1 MKATIWFAVALV
13 VIVLVVGR
21 LLAIPFSSG
30 TDRRAIET
38 SGVVAIIVQ
47 LCAFL
52 LARRPAGPGLGSGWA
67 LGIGLRF
74 MALVAYGFV
83 AVRILGMPAPVALI
97 SLVSFFFVST
107 LIEPK
112 MLTL

>member
-1 MKATIWFAVALV
+1 MKATIWFAAALL

-21 LLAIPFSSG
+21 LLAIPFSSSA
-30 TDRRAIET
+30 DRRAIVT
-38 SGVVAIIVQ
+38 SGVVAIFVQ

-52 LARRPAGPGLGSGWA
+52 LARRSAGPGLGSGWA
-67 LGIGLRF
+67 LGIGMRF
-74 MALVAYGFV
+74 IALIAYGVV
-83 AVRILGMPAPVALI
+83 AVGILGVPAPAALI

-112 MLTL
+112 LLTL

>member
-1 MKATIWFAVALV
+1 MRATIWFSAALV

-21 LLAIPFSSG
+21 LLAIPFSSSV
-30 TDRRAIET
+30 DLRAIET
-38 SGVVAIIVQ
+38 SGVVAIVVQ
-47 LCAFL
+47 VCAFL
-52 LARRPAGPGLGSGWA
+52 LARRSTGPGLGSGWA

-74 MALVAYGFV
+74 VAVVSYGAV
-83 AVRILGMPAPVALI
+83 AVRVLGMPAPVALI

-112 MLTL
+112 LLTI